1 MSSISGVSSLHRPS
15 AAGGT
20 SFSVSRFTAPSEG
33 IVDALAPPG
42 TVVDPVNRA
51 GFASN
56 EVPSDTPVS
65 QPGHFF
71 TVYRLDSAPSRG
83 IEHASMTSISEPAS
97 TSLILASEEEQA
109 GHISST
115 LPTALRPPVPDRP
128 NDLPSSSRLPPVQVG
143 GPASSHLLEVAIL
156 GTVSSGIRCSVFVGD
171 QQKPAF
177 YPNLVELH
185 ASALVVLGAIANVLP
200 SLKHLWILKPPP
212 SEMGIF
218 MSIASAI
225 RSSCRLQSLH
235 LMCHSTFDR
244 DLINVFLES
253 AQGLEI
259 FECVL
264 ASPLP
269 VEICLASIY
278 TSAFCCA
285 PVLKFLTLHTSED
298 SAIQT
303 LKDRHTRIAY
313 AAVPSWR
320 VDALPDVSVQLG
332 VYPYTSVFYIKGES
346 LLRYKS
352 IRSVAL

>member
-1 MSSISGVSSLHRPS
+1 MSALLPGTPHSHSSTLTQPLQSLFLSVCQMPLLVWTLLLATTTLFPPMSSISGVSSPHCPS
-15 AAGGT
+15 AADPLLGFVPYSSAGGA
-20 SFSVSRFTAPSEG
+20 SFSVSHFTAPSEG

-42 TVVDPVNRA
+42 AVVDPVNRA

-71 TVYRLDSAPSRG
+71 TIYRLDSAPSRG

-177 YPNLVELH
+177 HP
-185 ASALVVLGAIANVLP
+185 
-200 SLKHLWILKPPP
+200 KP
-212 SEMGIF
+212 
-218 MSIASAI
+218 
-225 RSSCRLQSLH
+225 C
-235 LMCHSTFDR
+235 
-244 DLINVFLES
+244 
-253 AQGLEI
+253 
-259 FECVL
+259 
-264 ASPLP
+264 
-269 VEICLASIY
+269 
-278 TSAFCCA
+278 
-285 PVLKFLTLHTSED
+285 
-298 SAIQT
+298 
-303 LKDRHTRIAY
+303 
-313 AAVPSWR
+313 
-320 VDALPDVSVQLG
+320 
-332 VYPYTSVFYIKGES
+332 
-346 LLRYKS
+346 
-352 IRSVAL
+352 